1 MATPKTTTPVPADTE
16 KKTRVRS
23 PRQVTGPNKHTAR
36 QIQLLRKQAGMTQ
49 AELAKKVEVAQA
61 TISKWELGI
70 DLPGATQASRLAL
83 VLGVTPNELLGI
95 GAAADMPAGRRVKV
109 IGEIAAGVWRET
121 IELQDQYDV
130 LVAVPKKFEHVPLQG
145 FVVRGESMNKIYP
158 DGSIVYVAP
167 IHAVEGWPRSGQVV
181 MVMAHEHGMTEAT
194 LKEFVVDE
202 KGGKWL
208 WPRSDHPE
216 HQAPVDYKGK
226 KGEVHITGVVVAA
239 LVFAAD

>member
-1 MATPKTTTPVPADTE
+1 MDKNTPTPKKPETE

-23 PRQVTGPNKHTAR
+23 PRQVAGPNKHTAR

-70 DLPGATQASRLAL
+70 DLPGATQAARLAL
-83 VLGVTPNELLGI
+83 VLGVTANELLGI

-109 IGEIAAGVWRET
+109 VGELAAGAWRET
-121 IELQDQYDV
+121 IDMQDQYDV

-145 FVVRGESMNKIYP
+145 FVVKGESMNRIYP

-194 LKEFVVDE
+194 LKEYVVNE
-202 KGGKWL
+202 HGKWL
-208 WPRSDHPE
+208 YPRSNHPE
-216 HQAPVDYKGK
+216 HQAPVDYKNK
-226 KGEVHITGVVVAA
+226 KGEVAITGVVVSAM
-239 LVFAAD
+239 VFPE